1 MINRLRLAFTVTL
14 VILIVEVAG
23 GLLSNSLALLSD
35 AGHVFTDLVALGL
48 SWYGLKQTQRPA
60 SFRMTYGYHRVGIF
74 VALVNAATLIA
85 IALVILTEAFRRLA
99 QPNPVEG
106 GLMLVVAAVG
116 LMVNLLVLFV
126 LRGNLGNLNVQ
137 SAFLHVVGDTLGS
150 VAVIAGG
157 TTILLTG
164 WYWVD
169 PFASIMIAG
178 IIAFGSLRI
187 IRESVNVLLEAT
199 PGGLDVSAVVRSMYG
214 IPGIKDVHDL
224 HIWAITPEIRA
235 LSCHVA
241 VEDITVHQGAALLSG
256 LNKTLEEQFGIG
268 HTTIQLE
275 CEGFNPNELY
285 CSLGPEGQHHA
296 QVHAH

>member
-85 IALVILTEAFRRLA
+85 IALVILVEAFRRLA

-106 GLMLVVAAVG
+106 GLMLAVAVVG
-116 LMVNLLVLFV
+116 LMVNLLVMFV
-126 LRGNLGNLNVQ
+126 LRGNLSNLNVQ

-169 PFASIMIAG
+169 PLASIMIAG

-199 PGGLDVSAVVRSMYG
+199 PGGLDVSTVLKCMYDV
-214 IPGIKDVHDL
+214 PGIKDIHDL
-224 HIWAITPEIRA
+224 HIWAITPELRA

-256 LNKTLEEQFGIG
+256 LNKTLEEKFGIG

-275 CEGFNPNELY
+275 CEGFDPNELY
-285 CSLGPEGQHHA
+285 CSLGPEGQQHA

>member
-1 MINRLRLAFTVTL
+1 MLNRLSLAFVITL
-14 VILIVEVAG
+14 VVLVAEVLG
-23 GLLSNSLALLSD
+23 GILSNSLALLSD

-60 SFRMTYGYHRVGIF
+60 SYRMTYGYHRVGIF

-85 IALVILTEAFRRLA
+85 IALVILAEAFRRLA
-99 QPNPVEG
+99 EPRPVEG
-106 GLMLVVAAVG
+106 GLMLVVAVAG
-116 LMVNLLVLFV
+116 LMINLLIMLI
-126 LRGNLGNLNVQ
+126 LRRHLSNLNVQ
-137 SAFLHVVGDTLGS
+137 SAFLHVAGDTLGS

-157 TTILLTG
+157 TMILLTG

-169 PFASIMIAG
+169 PLASIMIAV
-178 IIAFGSLRI
+178 IIALGSLRI
-187 IRESVNVLLEAT
+187 IRESVHVLLEAT

-256 LNKTLEEQFGIG
+256 LNKTLEEQFSIG
-268 HTTIQLE
+268 HTPIQLE
-275 CEGFNPNELY
+275 CEGSDPNELY
-285 CSLGPEGQHHA
+285 CSLGPEGQQHA
-296 QVHAH
+296 KVHAH